1 MKRFTKLVSGLVAT
15 FMFSASAIA
24 VPILSIDQSLDSER
38 SDFNDYPT
46 TALAQ
51 TFTATLTGGLTE
63 IILSMD
69 GDNDIGTWS
78 LDIFNVSAGVP
89 FGSAF
94 GGATVTTPLPNV
106 SGGTPVSFDFSLS
119 LPQLIAGQVYAWVLT
134 NPDGDEDDLY
144 GDNTT
149 YDGGEAFFL
158 NAANEWVLASTEEP
172 LTDFAFQLFV
182 DPDAAVDVPNPS
194 SLALLGLGMLVLRL
208 RRK

>member
-1 MKRFTKLVSGLVAT
+1 MNRFTKLVSGLVAT
-15 FMFSASAIA
+15 FVFSASAIA
-24 VPILSIDQSLDSER
+24 VPILSIDQPLDGER

-46 TALAQ
+46 SALAQ

-69 GDNDIGTWS
+69 GDGDTGTWS
-78 LDIFNVSAGVP
+78 LDIFNVSSGVP

-94 GGATVTTPLPNV
+94 GGATVDSPLPNG
-106 SGGTPVSFDFSLS
+106 SRTPVSFDFSLS
-119 LPQLIAGQVYAWVLT
+119 LPQLIAGQMYAWVLT

-144 GDNTT
+144 GANTT

-158 NAANEWVLASTEEP
+158 NSSDEWVLASTEEP

-182 DPDAAVDVPNPS
+182 DPDAVSVPNPS
-194 SLALLGLGMLVLRL
+194 SLALIGLGMLILRI